1 MFTNLHSALSQLDMD
16 LTTKGVVLTD
26 AIKFIEW
33 SNEKL
38 NFSQKKEQEANEEPK
53 EPDYSS
59 CRSSSVNA

>member
-1 MFTNLHSALSQLDMD
+1 MDFTPN
-16 LTTKGVVLTD
+16 GVVLLTY

-38 NFSQKKEQEANEEPK
+38 NFSQRKKQNDDEESK

-59 CRSSSVNA
+59 CRSSSVHA